1 MQAARVALAAALVLA
16 GGCSGTKSAMLPPT
30 GVTADS
36 AAGAVAAGGNAV
48 ITIVVPPRQSTRM
61 EHKNRHP
68 AYVSTATKGMTVV
81 FLRGGKTV
89 VIETIALSPGS
100 ANCRTVSKGTQC
112 KLSIPLKACGA
123 NGNCYLANVSTY
135 DAVKCKGKP
144 SVCSIPSGAHELSTE
159 QRYPVGIS
167 AGTTTHLAL
176 ALAGIP
182 VRGKVV
188 PADAVTQSNAGAFD
202 LIGSGAHA
210 FAVEFL
216 DADGEIITGAG
227 APSLKISAVS
237 GGLAPVVVATP
248 ASSQNEIYVT
258 PPGTFDG
265 TNSATF
271 TVAPSYS
278 GQATNGCAA
287 RDANCSPVSV
297 EVEMLQ
303 MATISSRAGVQLYVL
318 GATTPL
324 TTLQGGL
331 SGLASDAFG
340 NLYTGDVI
348 PSKPALPESLVM
360 FSPPLTDGM
369 APTKNLAGGQTGFA
383 LGLLAQVQ
391 NGGAFAQLHNSES
404 RAYSLQLCSSN
415 GCVTPSSAGA
425 SGYAIAADAA
435 GDSALAQ
442 WPYGCQIELYRSGS
456 ATPATIGL
464 SPMSPCA
471 QSMVYDAQ
479 GDVFLNLPGTDQVAE
494 ISPTTGVTTISTG
507 TVIPY
512 QIAIDASGNLL
523 YSGQDSLTLAA
534 TLLETY
540 STTLAAHQ
548 GGSIGAPDRSIVI
561 EAASSGEGT
570 ASEILSVSG
579 GVAYVQ
585 YSFLNGSTGRFAA
598 FGIPDLTQIGTTI
611 SNSATMPSG
620 LVVSP

>member
-1 MQAARVALAAALVLA
+1 
-16 GGCSGTKSAMLPPT
+16 MLPPS
-30 GVTADS
+30 GVAADS
-36 AAGAVAAGGNAV
+36 AAARAAAAGGNAV
-48 ITIVVPPRQSTRM
+48 ITIVVPSRPSLSVQQRATR
-61 EHKNRHP
+61 RP
-68 AYVSTATKGMTVV
+68 AYVSTATKGMTVA

-89 VIETIALSPGS
+89 VNQTIALTPGS
-100 ANCRTVSKGTQC
+100 PNCKAVSKGTQC
-112 KLSIPLKACGA
+112 KLTIPLKACGA

-144 SVCSIPSGAHELSTE
+144 SVCSIPSGAHELSIE
-159 QRYPVGIS
+159 QKYPVGIS

-176 ALAGIP
+176 TLAGIP

-188 PADAVTQSNAGAFD
+188 PADAVTQSKAGGFD

-210 FAVEFL
+210 LAVEFL
-216 DADGEIITGAG
+216 DADGEIISGAG

-248 ASSQNEIYVT
+248 ASSQNEIHVT

-265 TNSATF
+265 TNSASF
-271 TVAPSYS
+271 TVAPSYA

-297 EVEMLQ
+297 EVDMLQ
-303 MATISSRAGVQLYVL
+303 MAAISSRSGVQLYVL

-324 TTLQGGL
+324 ATLQGGL
-331 SGLASDAFG
+331 SGLASDASG

-348 PSKPALPESLVM
+348 PSKPALPESLVV

-369 APTKNLAGGQTGFA
+369 APTANLTGGQTGFA
-383 LGLLAQVQ
+383 LGLMAQVQ
-391 NGGAFAQLHNSES
+391 NGGAFAQLYNSGTRS
-404 RAYSLQLCSSN
+404 YSLQLCSSKR
-415 GCVTPSSAGA
+415 CVAPSSAGA

-435 GDSALAQ
+435 GDTALAQ

-456 ATPATIGL
+456 TTPSTIGL
-464 SPMSPCA
+464 SPMQPCA
-471 QSMVYDAQ
+471 QSMVYDGQ
-479 GDVFLNLPGTDQVAE
+479 GDVFLNLPGTNQVAE
-494 ISPTTGVTTISTG
+494 ISPTSGVTTISTG

-512 QIAIDASGNLL
+512 QIAVDATGNLL

-534 TLLETY
+534 TLLETL

-548 GGSIGAPDRSIVI
+548 GGSIAAPDRSIVI

-598 FGIPDLTQIGTTI
+598 FSVPDLTQSGSTI
-611 SNSATMPSG
+611 SNNATMPSG